1 MELKFEKDEVM
12 AIIIE
17 HVKLLGG
24 WMHDK
29 DVSGIESYGDYKV
42 CIRKKIEDRLS
53 EHLSEL

>member
-29 DVSGIESYGDYKV
+29 DVTAVESYGDFKI
-42 CIRKKIEDRLS
+42 CITNKIKE
-53 EHLSEL
+53 EGEPGE